1 MKRCPFCTRE
11 FKDSLIHCVI
21 DGHKLESDDA
31 RPLSDI
37 LNTEAPIEI
46 ERAARIAIAL
56 CDVLEDLHRAGRIIG
71 DLRPQQIL
79 IDDGSRSPIVRIIEE
94 KSSAKQK
101 AQPFLA
107 AYLSPEAA
115 QRQEVDKT
123 SDIYSVG
130 TILYEMLTGQLPF
143 KASSPA
149 ALIVKQLLE
158 RPHSLR
164 DLRPE
169 ISDKLQEVV
178 LRAIEKERSARQQSV
193 RQLKQEL
200 EDAASSASIRSSLP
214 ITGSLEAAPPVAS
227 PTLLSAPPAPVAMPA
242 SQPMMA
248 SAPQSAPS
256 YATTVPKMAAVAP
269 SKASLKKLLPFVLIG
284 LVLAAA
290 VAAVVVLQSNQSKT
304 STSSRSNTNAQP
316 NTSPIPEVPNKSL
329 PPDPRQTPSVP
340 PPTAIPPRDNSNTG
354 GVTPTGPPPR
364 PTLPD
369 PSNSN
374 TNAPPVTSPA
384 PEEAV
389 SPIIWILLGVG
400 LAGAAVATTL
410 FIMRRK
416 SAAAKNRFQPAQA
429 TPAPW

>member
-1 MKRCPFCTRE
+1 MKRCPFCNRE

-71 DLRPQQIL
+71 GLRPQQIL
-79 IDDGSRSPIVRIIEE
+79 IDDGSRSPVVRIIEE

-101 AQPFLA
+101 AQPLPA
-107 AYLSPEAA
+107 SYLSPEAA
-115 QRQEVDKT
+115 QRQELDKT
-123 SDIYSVG
+123 SDVYSVG

-200 EDAASSASIRSSLP
+200 EDAASSASIKSSLP
-214 ITGSLEAAPPVAS
+214 VTGSLEAAPP
-227 PTLLSAPPAPVAMPA
+227 LLSSPPVPEAMPE

-248 SAPQSAPS
+248 PAPLAAPS
-256 YATTVPKMAAVAP
+256 YATTVPKMAAAAP
-269 SKASLKKLLPFVLIG
+269 SKAHSKKMLPFVLIG

-290 VAAVVVLQSNQSKT
+290 VAAFVVLKSNQTETK
-304 STSSRSNTNAQP
+304 
-316 NTSPIPEVPNKSL
+316 SPINSSTKEG
-329 PPDPRQTPSVP
+329 PRQLPGATP
-340 PPTAIPPRDNSNTG
+340 PPS
-354 GVTPTGPPPR
+354 PTGPR
-364 PTLPD
+364 PNN
-369 PSNSN
+369 SSN
-374 TNAPPVTSPA
+374 TTAPPATSQA
-384 PEEAV
+384 PQEDAN
-389 SPIIWILLGVG
+389 PIFWIVVG
-400 LAGAAVATTL
+400 IVLAGAAGATTL
-410 FIMRRK
+410 FILRRK
-416 SAAAKNRFQPAQA
+416 SAAARNRFQPAQA
-429 TPAPW
+429 PPAPWLPSFPTPQSWQRANNDTAETVKTPVH